1 MAPLDPSM
9 HRIQQC
15 LDEVVQSVGQF
26 RNPSISLSNQD
37 ARYELLVK
45 AMRLVQTIR
54 GPADLVFA
62 NFENMTNLGAIRTL
76 LAAGVFDAIPLGG
89 QSMSATNIAARTGVS
104 KEVIVRM
111 MRAVTPFGPFR
122 ESGEEEY
129 AHTPNSE
136 IYLAPQMRAVLS
148 FMVDEYCP
156 AMLRTHEFLRQHQ
169 WQDRISLRSNP
180 YTLVHRCEGQ
190 TMFEHIS
197 QSPERLTRLNNAMV
211 AEDSLLAEIGLYPFA
226 ERLSPLAQADQPTI
240 VDVGGGRGH
249 ILRQIKENTPSL
261 AGRFILQDRASVITD
276 NGPALTRHGIEP
288 MAHDFFTP
296 QPVKGAL
303 VYYIRRVL
311 HDWPDAEVREIL
323 THLAAAMDREKSRI
337 LITETILPEVGATM
351 AHAYMDHTMMT
362 FGGTERTV
370 KDFARLFEAAGLR
383 LAQVW
388 QSPGVPMVVVE
399 ARLQ

>member
-1 MAPLDPSM
+1 MAPLDPSID
-9 HRIQQC
+9 RIQQC
-15 LDEVVQSVGQF
+15 LDEVAQSIGQF

-37 ARYELLVK
+37 ARYELLIK

-62 NFENMTNLGAIRTL
+62 NFENMAGLGAIRTL
-76 LAAGVFDAIPLGG
+76 LAAGVFDAIPVGG
-89 QSMSATNIAARTGVS
+89 QGSNG
-104 KEVIVRM
+104 VRM
-111 MRAVTPFGPFR
+111 MRAGTPFGPFR
-122 ESGEEEY
+122 ETGEEEY

-148 FMVDEYCP
+148 FINGQLMIRGRDTRVDEYRP
-156 AMLRTHEFLRQHQ
+156 AMLRTHEFLRQH
-169 WQDRISLRSNP
+169 P
-180 YTLVHRCEGQ
+180 

-197 QSPERLTRLNNAMV
+197 QSPARLTRLNNAMV
-211 AEDSLLAEIGLYPFA
+211 AEIGLYPFV

-240 VDVGGGRGH
+240 VDLGGKRGH
-249 ILRQIKENTPSL
+249 ILRQIKENSPSL

-276 NGPALTRHGIEP
+276 NGPAMTRHGIEP
-288 MAHDFFTP
+288 MTHDFFTP
-296 QPVKGAL
+296 QPVK
-303 VYYIRRVL
+303 
-311 HDWPDAEVREIL
+311 EVCEIL
-323 THLAAAMDREKSRI
+323 MHLAAAMDREKSRV

-351 AHAYMDHTMMT
+351 AHAYMDHTMMMMM

-388 QSPGVPMVVVE
+388 QSPGVPMVAVE
-399 ARLQ
+399 ARLE

>member
-1 MAPLDPSM
+1 MAPLDPSID
-9 HRIQQC
+9 RIQQC

-26 RNPSISLSNQD
+26 RNPSISLSSQD

-54 GPADLVFA
+54 GPADL
-62 NFENMTNLGAIRTL
+62 MTNLGAIRTL
-76 LAAGVFDAIPLGG
+76 LAAGVFDAIPVGG

-104 KEVIVRM
+104 KEIIVRM

-122 ESGEEEY
+122 ETGEEEY

-148 FMVDEYCP
+148 FINGSMNTAP

-197 QSPERLTRLNNAMV
+197 QSPERLARLNNAMV

-226 ERLSPLAQADQPTI
+226 ERLSPLAQADQATI

-249 ILRQIKENTPSL
+249 ILRQIQENSPSL

-288 MAHDFFTP
+288 MAHDFVTP

-311 HDWPDAEVREIL
+311 HDWPDAEGREIL
-323 THLAAAMDREKSRI
+323 THLAAAMDRGKSRI

-351 AHAYMDHTMMT
+351 AHAYMDHPMMT